1 MAATTPRP
9 RRRRRAVKWGSGGL
23 RPEMTLPVEI
33 YSERRIR
40 GFDEAEL
47 ARVLSPRRMCPNLAQ
62 AVHLSERLGV
72 IAVQRP
78 RSERLG

>member
-47 ARVLSPRRMCPNLAQ
+47 ARVLNPRAREECALTS
-62 AVHLSERLGV
+62 LER
-72 IAVQRP
+72 
-78 RSERLG
+78 ST